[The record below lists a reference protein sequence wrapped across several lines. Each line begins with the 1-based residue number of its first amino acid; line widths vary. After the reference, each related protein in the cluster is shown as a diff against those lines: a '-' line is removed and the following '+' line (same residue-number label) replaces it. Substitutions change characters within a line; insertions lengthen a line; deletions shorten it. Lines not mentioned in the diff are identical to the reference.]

1 MSIHRSI
8 SVFAPL
14 FVAAVFGCAEPAPEF
29 PEAREPLPDPEMPTD
44 AEASARVVHAITPFA
59 LEGSEETMTCYSWTV
74 DNDAPLYVQA
84 VDFQNGGSFHHS
96 NWFVV
101 PEDVYP
107 GEDGFW
113 PCAERDFQ
121 NVSAALAG
129 TVLFAQSTQAQQESM
144 AFADGASIRIPARS
158 KIVAGV
164 HLLNLGPDPR
174 ETAAWLSLNVI
185 HPALVET
192 VLSPFMLSYFD
203 LSIPPLS
210 RATFSAGCSG
220 EAFWTIEEFEL
231 HYILPHY
238 HRTGISAK
246 MTMFEN
252 GQENVV
258 LDHTGF
264 GASPMGR
271 SFDPPI
277 AFDGLG
283 AMEFWCGYDNPHD
296 ETLSWGVGINEM
308 CVFLGFANTSHV
320 LIAGVEP
327 GGTEQTFVDE
337 EGTHITTGF
346 CDSVAIPRSSA
357 YDLPIREEI
366 AGPLVLPT
374 ADGPAPEPPSCED
387 IEVVVD
393 DAPEPTFAEVQ
404 ARVLQPWCTFSSCHG
419 EAGAG
424 GLVLDDE
431 EAFDALVGVT
441 SAAVDMPRVAPGDPD
456 GSYLVRLLSECEPEV
471 QGITPRRMPAGAPT
485 LLDPALVG
493 LVRAWIEAGA
503 QR

>member
-1 MSIHRSI
+1 MSIHRPI
-8 SVFAPL
+8 SVFAP
-14 FVAAVFGCAEPAPEF
+14 FVVAWAFGCAEPAPEF
-29 PEAREPLPDPEMPTD
+29 PEPRDPLPDPEMPAD
-44 AEASARVVHAITPFA
+44 AEASARVVHAVTPLT

-84 VDFQNGGSFHHS
+84 VDFQNEGSFHHS

-113 PCAERDFQ
+113 PCAERDFED
-121 NVSAALAG
+121 VSAALAG

-144 AFADGASIRIPARS
+144 AFEDGASIRIPARS

-174 ETAAWLSLNVI
+174 ETAAWLSMKLI

-203 LSIPPLS
+203 LSIPPQS
-210 RATFSAGCSG
+210 RATFTAGCVG
-220 EAFWTIEEFEL
+220 LAFEDIEEFEL

-238 HRTGISAK
+238 HRTGILAK
-246 MTMFEN
+246 MTVFED
-252 GQENVV
+252 GMGTVI

-271 SFDPPI
+271 TLDPPI
-277 AFDGLG
+277 PFDDLG

-308 CVFLGFANTSHV
+308 CVFLGFADTSHV
-320 LIAGVEP
+320 LIAGVKP
-327 GGTEQTFVDE
+327 GATTSNHVDE
-337 EGTHITTGF
+337 EGTLITTAG
-346 CDSVAIPRSSA
+346 CDSVAIPRSNA
-357 YDLPIREEI
+357 YDLPTRGEI
-366 AGPLVLPT
+366 AGPLVQPN
-374 ADGPAPEPPSCED
+374 AGGPVREPPSCED
-387 IEVVVD
+387 IEVVID
-393 DAPEPTFAEVQ
+393 DAPAPTFSEVQ
-404 ARVLQPWCTFSSCHG
+404 ARVLVPWCSFSSCHG

-424 GLVLDDE
+424 DLVLDGE
-431 EAFDALVGVT
+431 GAFDALVDVGST
-441 SAAVDMPRVAPGDPD
+441 AVDMPRVAPGDPD

-471 QGITPRRMPAGAPT
+471 QGITARRMPAGAPT
-485 LLDPALVG
+485 LLDPGLVG
-493 LVRAWIEAGA
+493 LVRAWIETGA
-503 QR
+503 RR